1 MKGKTTPSWDE
12 SESASCLKGGGVTP
26 RQNNGKFSLKSRRS
40 IPRKVA
46 RKKPTPYRSIRARM
60 DSLAGAVHQWRPCW
74 KKRSDANSIL
84 LNLFSHQSLLQKS
97 AMLTIESTLSKARK
111 KAGGVHTTL
120 KIGKSTFCV
129 QHRCS
134 HTGAEIVPFNH
145 SVYGTNTNPPSRVS
159 KFLSSEPDSTIL
171 SSLAV

>member
-1 MKGKTTPSWDE
+1 MESSVWRVVEAFRGKLLEKSQLRIARFVQEWIVWPE
-12 SESASCLKGGGVTP
+12 LYI
-26 RQNNGKFSLKSRRS
+26 NGD
-40 IPRKVA
+40 
-46 RKKPTPYRSIRARM
+46 RAE
-60 DSLAGAVHQWRPCW
+60 

-84 LNLFSHQSLLQKS
+84 LNLFSLQSPLQKS

-120 KIGKSTFCV
+120 QIGKSTFCV